1 MSDGTTEKPATGRP
15 SLGPRLVPAGESA
28 DRPFRF
34 FDNRE
39 KYLLFVTTCSEKWAV
54 GERIGQELANIE
66 PRPPALRLFD
76 AGMGDA
82 TVLTRVMRHI
92 HRRFPAVPAL
102 IVAKEVS
109 LEDVRL
115 GLEKMADRFFEHPE
129 TVLVITNM
137 RYSEAPRLVPDASE
151 GTMTGAINWH
161 EVPLSG
167 DSTHQF
173 DEQIRALQPIIAEG
187 WRTRTSEKSGNP
199 LYVMPSVLV
208 LYRED
213 RKFAVDSII
222 PRPGQGVDGYDLIL
236 ASQPYQAR
244 RSAEVKTRTVLAPL
258 TRALAPGGRLVLI
271 QSTGRDPGME
281 IIRAIWPDENHFV
294 TPRAA
299 LIEEL
304 RKQLGGEVE
313 RYRFESEPDHRHEFR
328 FTMHTLPDEVGNNI
342 GTSTLLAAWNAAVY
356 VSQIADTRMTEALGS
371 DAYLNATWDVLQKYG
386 GLWFID
392 ESFVVERLRA

>member
-1 MSDGTTEKPATGRP
+1 MEQAPQTPPIAARGLPGTG
-15 SLGPRLVPAGESA
+15 GG

-54 GERIGQELANIE
+54 GERIGQELARIE

-129 TVLVITNM
+129 TVLVVTNM
-137 RYSEAPRLVPDASE
+137 RYSEAPRLVPDASA
-151 GTMTGAINWH
+151 GVMTGAVNWH
-161 EVPLSG
+161 EVPLTG
-167 DSTHQF
+167 ESTHQF
-173 DEQIRALQPIIAEG
+173 DEQIRALQPVIAEG

-213 RKFAVDSII
+213 RKFVLDSII
-222 PRPGQGVDGYDLIL
+222 PRPGQGVEGYDLVL

-244 RSAEVKTRTVLAPL
+244 RAAELKTRTVLAPL
-258 TRALAPGGRLVLI
+258 TRALAPGGRMVLI

-281 IIRAIWPDENHFV
+281 IIRAIWPDENPFE
-294 TPRAA
+294 TPRTV

-304 RKQLGGEVE
+304 RRQLGAEAD
-313 RYRFESEPDHRHEFR
+313 RFRFESEPDHRHEFR
-328 FTMHTLPDEVGNNI
+328 FTLHTLPNEVGNNI

-356 VSQIADTRMTEALGS
+356 VSQIEDTRMSEALRS
-371 DAYLNATWDVLQKYG
+371 DAYLNATWEVLQKYG

>member
-1 MSDGTTEKPATGRP
+1 MSDGETEKPATGRP
-15 SLGPRLVPAGESA
+15 NLGPRLVTVGEAA

-54 GERIGQELANIE
+54 GERVGQELTHIT

-92 HRRFPAVPAL
+92 HRRFPTVPTL

-115 GLEKMADRFFEHPE
+115 GLEKMADRFLEHPE

-151 GTMTGAINWH
+151 GTMTGAVNWH
-161 EVPLSG
+161 EVPLTG

-173 DEQIRALQPIIAEG
+173 DEQIRALQPVIAEG
-187 WRTRTSEKSGNP
+187 WRTRTGEKSGNP

-213 RKFAVDSII
+213 RKFVLDSII

-244 RSAEVKTRTVLAPL
+244 RGAEVKTRTVLAPL

-281 IIRAIWPDENHFV
+281 IIRAIWPDENPFV
-294 TPRAA
+294 TPRSV

-304 RKQLGGEVE
+304 RKQLGSEAE

-356 VSQIADTRMTEALGS
+356 VSQIEDTRMTEALSS

>member
-1 MSDGTTEKPATGRP
+1 MSDGTTEKPPMGRP
-15 SLGPRLVPAGESA
+15 NLGPRLVTGGESA

-54 GERIGQELANIE
+54 GERIGQELAHIE

-92 HRRFPAVPAL
+92 HRRFPAVPVL

-137 RYSEAPRLVPDASE
+137 RYSEAPRLVPDASS
-151 GTMTGAINWH
+151 GAMTSAINWH

-173 DEQIRALQPIIAEG
+173 DEQIRALQPVIAEG

-213 RKFAVDSII
+213 RKFVLDSII
-222 PRPGQGVDGYDLIL
+222 PRPGEGVEGYDLIL

-244 RSAEVKTRTVLAPL
+244 RDAEVKTRTVLAPL

-281 IIRAIWPDENHFV
+281 IIRAIWPDENPFV
-294 TPRAA
+294 TPRKV

-304 RKQLGGEVE
+304 RKQLGEEVE

-328 FTMHTLPDEVGNNI
+328 FTLHTLPDEVGNNI

-356 VSQIADTRMTEALGS
+356 VSQIEDTRMTEALGS
-371 DAYLNATWDVLQKYG
+371 DAYLNATWEVLQKYG